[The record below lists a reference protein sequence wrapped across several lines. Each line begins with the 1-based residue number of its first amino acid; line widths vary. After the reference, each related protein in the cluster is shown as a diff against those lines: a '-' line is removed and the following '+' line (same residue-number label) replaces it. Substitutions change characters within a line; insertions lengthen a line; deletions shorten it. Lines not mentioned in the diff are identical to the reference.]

1 MLDRLNTMRY
11 VVSKRESIM
20 IKLIKIIN
28 DVKKIINKY
37 KIYLYILSAL
47 YNFIWT
53 ILAFIF
59 NQGFFFIFS
68 YVFVIFAVTQ
78 VMALK
83 NGEE

>member
-1 MLDRLNTMRY
+1 LFL
-11 VVSKRESIM
+11 RESIM
-20 IKLIKIIN
+20 IKLTKIIN
-28 DVKKIINKY
+28 DAKKIINKY

-47 YNFIWT
+47 YNSIWT

>member
-53 ILAFIF
+53 VLAFIF